1 MLAVRVYGCASRPD
15 LGTLATQI
23 AHALTPMDNK
33 TRQALADGLADALGF
48 LGGGLA
54 GWQLGRLLGVDIT
67 TASGFSA
74 HILLGWALLLAG
86 LGAGKWASLRW
97 RARHAKTKP

>member
-1 MLAVRVYGCASRPD
+1 MERMLH
-15 LGTLATQI
+15 LGPLVLPW
-23 AHALTPMDNK
+23 ALLIM
-33 TRQALADGLADALGF
+33 
-48 LGGGLA
+48 LA

-74 HILLGWALLLAG
+74 HTLLGWGLLLAG

-97 RARHAKTKP
+97 RARRSSKP

>member
-1 MLAVRVYGCASRPD
+1 MAEPD
-15 LGTLATQI
+15 AKQLLS
-23 AHALTPMDNK
+23 
-33 TRQALADGLADALGF
+33 DGLADALGF

-54 GWQLGRLLGVDIT
+54 GWQAGRWLLGVDIT

-74 HILLGWALLLAG
+74 HTLLGWLLLLAG

-97 RARHAKTKP
+97 RARRSTSS